1 MEETVI
7 SSDMKT
13 NEVGLGRTQSKTFL
27 LARPPDKIDDS
38 GLVVS
43 GFTTKHSLN
52 MFTRSGGT
60 MRQAGPVYQQVETSS
75 DIAPGHHSGPTT
87 EKTPCIAENPTSNSV
102 VAGCISETFVTSQ
115 GTILFDMD
123 NHRLELT
130 SFTSNKKISSSIEE
144 AILKSLSYV
153 SGNRFCLRVHVH
165 KRMVPVEEAGNQY
178 PGRSEL
184 ARK

>member
-60 MRQAGPVYQQVETSS
+60 MRQAGVQLQ
-75 DIAPGHHSGPTT
+75 DI
-87 EKTPCIAENPTSNSV
+87 SN
-102 VAGCISETFVTSQ
+102 
-115 GTILFDMD
+115 LND
-123 NHRLELT
+123 
-130 SFTSNKKISSSIEE
+130 
-144 AILKSLSYV
+144 
-153 SGNRFCLRVHVH
+153 H
-165 KRMVPVEEAGNQY
+165 K
-178 PGRSEL
+178 L
-184 ARK
+184 I